1 MVAVD
6 LAGLRDRCDSR
17 RFKKKGRKWL
27 RVLAGELGKL
37 SGKVQLTLRQLSQ
50 IQRNCE

>member
-1 MVAVD
+1 MD

-17 RFKKKGRKWL
+17 RFKKKKGRKWL